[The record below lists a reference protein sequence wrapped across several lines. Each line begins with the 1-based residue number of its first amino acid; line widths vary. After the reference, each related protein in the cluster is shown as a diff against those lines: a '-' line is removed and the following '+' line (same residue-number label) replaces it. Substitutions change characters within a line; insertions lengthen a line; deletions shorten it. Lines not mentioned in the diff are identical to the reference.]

1 VLTQG
6 RLWRTA
12 RLSVTVNV
20 VGAISGPVIGIVLLF
35 LSDLPLAAINGI
47 SSLVFV
53 VAIPFVGV
61 AMTLLY
67 GDLLAA
73 ERAAPAGGEKLP
85 HA

>member
-35 LSDLPLAAINGI
+35 LSDLPLAGINGI
-47 SSLVFV
+47 SSLSSSWRSRSW
-53 VAIPFVGV
+53 GW
-61 AMTLLY
+61 
-67 GDLLAA
+67 
-73 ERAAPAGGEKLP
+73 R
-85 HA
+85 